1 MENSFPALSG
11 LPVLAREVIQS
22 RCFAMVSYNFM
33 EILAGNIVPKFN
45 PTAIK
50 NLEIDYQFLEDYAEK
65 TKIPD
70 AKTLMLEMRQLL
82 NLLLSE
88 NMEEFL
94 LMDVRRQKYNKLFDL
109 EGLLKIMEKYKD
121 EARFLRKGK
130 REKSIEAVIMQ
141 LKKELHLK

>member
-1 MENSFPALSG
+1 MEHSFPALSG
-11 LPVLAREVIQS
+11 LPLNAREVIQS
-22 RCFAMVSYNFM
+22 RCFAMISYNFM
-33 EILAGNIVPKFN
+33 EVLAGNLVQKFN
-45 PTAIK
+45 ATAIK
-50 NLEIDYQFLEDYAEK
+50 NLENDYELLEDYAEK
-65 TKIPD
+65 TKISD

-82 NLLLSE
+82 NLLLAE

-94 LMDVRRQKYNKLFDL
+94 VMDIRRQKYNKLFDL